1 MHRYLPNFHHPSIL
15 KMNTTFLIND
25 PTRSSVL
32 RMLKDG
38 LRGDW
43 DGLPPVGVPVTNFLK
58 VPEAIKKCRLRFQSE
73 TNKGRMLGGPGWSA
87 DTVSWFLGSPFF
99 CTPCGAVPKKDDP
112 YGRII
117 HNYSHKIDGISL
129 ND

>member
-1 MHRYLPNFHHPSIL
+1 
-15 KMNTTFLIND
+15 
-25 PTRSSVL
+25 
-32 RMLKDG
+32 MLKEG

-43 DGLPPVGVPVTNFLK
+43 GGLPPAGVPVTNFLK

-87 DTVSWFLGSPFF
+87 DTVSRFLGSSFF

-129 ND
+129 NDCLVDNSTEYISFKGRVELLDPIT